1 MVRPDGSF
9 AFTLGD
15 VAGKGPPAALLSAL
29 LQGLFAAQATG
40 TDGPA
45 LAVSRM
51 NTALTRRG
59 IESRY
64 ATLFAGH
71 LDPDGK
77 LMVCNAGHNPPL
89 LVSQNGVSRLTEG
102 GTVVGLFDTARYKE
116 EERRMAHGDLLVIFS
131 DGVSEA
137 MSATEDEFGDERLIE
152 AVIAAGRDSAQQVVD
167 MLLESLRS
175 FTRGAP
181 QSDDIT
187 VVVVRYREPARA

>member
-29 LQGLFAAQATG
+29 LQGLFAAQASG
-40 TDGPA
+40 VDGPA

-89 LVSQNGVSRLTEG
+89 LVSSSGVARLTKG
-102 GTVVGLFDTARYKE
+102 GTVVGLFDAAAYDE
-116 EERRMAHGDLLVIFS
+116 EERRMEHGDLLVIFS

-137 MSATEDEFGDERLIE
+137 MSATDDEFGDDRLID
-152 AVIAAGRDSAQQVVD
+152 AVVAAGRDSAQAVVD
-167 MLLESLRS
+167 NLLESLKA
-175 FTRGAP
+175 FTHGAP
-181 QSDDIT
+181 QSDDVT
-187 VVVVRYREPARA
+187 VVVVRYRDPARA